1 LMYYEGADRVW
12 EHSELKYCAF
22 LLQSP

>member
-1 LMYYEGADRVW
+1 VSTLMYSEGADRVW

-22 LLQSP
+22 LL